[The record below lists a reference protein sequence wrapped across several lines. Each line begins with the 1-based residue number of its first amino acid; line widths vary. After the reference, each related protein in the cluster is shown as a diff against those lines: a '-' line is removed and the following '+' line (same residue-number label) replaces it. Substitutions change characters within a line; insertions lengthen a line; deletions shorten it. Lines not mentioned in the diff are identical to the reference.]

1 MTQLP
6 MSFDPAIKLI
16 LIVLLVFTPLAF
28 GSVAIWAFSLM
39 ELGILLIIVL
49 HVLQVSFLR
58 PWSSAPGS
66 SSSVANSELR
76 TPNSKLFDSAFRLPR
91 SALVLCSLFLA
102 FILWQMIPLP
112 AEWVSGLSPQ
122 TYNLRTQLA
131 NDPLFNDLMIHYPM
145 TGKSMAYSP
154 SPIAHSPLPASHD
167 LFPISFF
174 PFATKIEF
182 FKWATL
188 MGLFFFLLRW
198 KLLANGQR
206 GMQHFI
212 LVIMLVG
219 IIESF
224 YGILEFFS
232 GHRHILYLEGKALMS
247 SVMGTFINRNYFA
260 GYLLMVIP
268 LSMGFLLARET
279 GQNLYFRGWRHRLV
293 SLDGKTILLGFG
305 VILMILGLLFSA
317 SRTGIVSLL
326 LSFTLVSFFFR
337 GRDPGQKFSRT
348 TVLIFSL
355 ALLWGAWIGLDAV
368 ISRFFAAS
376 EDFKIR
382 WMFWANTAQILKDF
396 PLFGSGLG
404 TFAQIFPMYRSF
416 HIRGL
421 VTHAENDFLQ
431 LASETGFI
439 GIGLLF
445 FLFLFLFIKVFTG
458 IRSLSYAD
466 PHRNMAIGGLIGIL
480 ALMFHSLVE
489 RNMQVP
495 ANALLFTFLWAL
507 ILKITHQS
515 RRRPQLPNNLITQ

>member
-1 MTQLP
+1 MTYLP
-6 MSFDPAIKLI
+6 SFMSSNSVIKLI
-16 LIVLLVFTPLAF
+16 LIILLVFTPLAF

-58 PWSSAPGS
+58 PSSFVPGS
-66 SSSVANSELR
+66 SSSIANSEPR
-76 TPNSKLFDSAFRLPR
+76 TPNSAIDYNSAFPIPR
-91 SALVLCSLFLA
+91 SAWVLCSLFLVL
-102 FILWQMIPLP
+102 ILLQMVPLP
-112 AEWVSGLSPQ
+112 AAWVSGISPQ
-122 TYNLRTQLA
+122 TYILRTQLLDA
-131 NDPLFNDLMIHYPM
+131 PFLNDLMTNYSM
-145 TGKSMAYSP
+145 TDHSMTNSP
-154 SPIAHSPLPASHD
+154 FPVSHG
-167 LFPISFF
+167 LFPISFL

-206 GMQHFI
+206 ATRHFI

-219 IIESF
+219 IIEAF

-232 GHRHILYLEGKALMS
+232 GHRHILYLEGKDLMS
-247 SVMGTFINRNYFA
+247 SVMGTFINRNTFA

-268 LSMGFLLARET
+268 LSVGFLMAREA
-279 GQNLYFRGWRHRLV
+279 GQNISFRNWRHRLA

-317 SRTGIVSLL
+317 SRMGIVSLL
-326 LSFTLVSFFFR
+326 LSFTLISFLFR
-337 GRDPGQKFSRT
+337 GHRLGQKFSRT
-348 TVLIFSL
+348 TVLIFGL

-376 EDFKIR
+376 EDFEIR

-416 HIRGL
+416 HIRGI

-431 LASETGFI
+431 LASETGLI
-439 GIGLLF
+439 GSGLLF
-445 FLFLFLFIKVFTG
+445 FLFLFLFIKAFAG
-458 IRSLSYAD
+458 IRSLSYAA
-466 PHRNMAIGGLIGIL
+466 PHRNLAIGGLVGIL

-489 RNMQVP
+489 RNMQIP

-507 ILKITHQS
+507 VLKITH
-515 RRRPQLPNNLITQ
+515 RPPVQFQLQHAPAPH